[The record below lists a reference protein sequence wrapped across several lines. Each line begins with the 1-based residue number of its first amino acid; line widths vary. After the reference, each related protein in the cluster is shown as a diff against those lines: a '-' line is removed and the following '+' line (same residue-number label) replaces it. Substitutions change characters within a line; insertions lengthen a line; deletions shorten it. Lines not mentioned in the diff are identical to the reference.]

1 MPSPPPLLPV
11 AEDLRH
17 LPDFTYECII
27 QILHPYDVKR
37 QPLAGCERPAEAIQ
51 WSAAFDRG
59 SLMAQSC

>member
-1 MPSPPPLLPV
+1 MPLPPPLLPL

-37 QPLAGCERPAEAIQ
+37 QPL
-51 WSAAFDRG
+51 
-59 SLMAQSC
+59 